1 MRDYQPRIERY
12 RMEQSVYK
20 RVLSVARDYERMV
33 RDYRDILYATPAR
46 GGSGGGSGISDPTG
60 LRALRL
66 ERLSRDIDAVE
77 RALGTVP
84 EEYRK
89 AVMCKITR
97 DVWPRGTMTEQRTLR
112 RWRARCLYALAI
124 NLGLI

>member
-1 MRDYQPRIERY
+1 MKDYQPRIEPY
-12 RMEQSVYK
+12 RLEHSVYR
-20 RVLSVARDYERMV
+20 RVLAVARDYERMV
-33 RDYRDILYATPAR
+33 RDYRDSLYTAP
-46 GGSGGGSGISDPTG
+46 STG
-60 LRALRL
+60 LRARRREQLA
-66 ERLSRDIDAVE
+66 RDIDAVE

-89 AVMCKITR
+89 AVMYKLTR
-97 DVWPRGTMTEQRTLR
+97 DVWPRGTVTEQRTLY